1 MRIGPRCNRSKTES
15 LTSLSTHEA
24 RGLVHCGVGS
34 HRSRQSMCVWCV
46 FGTTHAC
53 LFNRTIEAAG
63 LV

>member
-24 RGLVHCGVGS
+24 GGLVHCGVGRTGAGS
-34 HRSRQSMCVWCV
+34 QCAYGVSSERRMRA
-46 FGTTHAC
+46 F
-53 LFNRTIEAAG
+53 LRTIEAAG